1 MSSPVEDS
9 LVEGSPRLA
18 ERYERKMR
26 ERLQSEAD
34 ALEQKRIQDHENRL
48 QEIHIPGL
56 ALSREIDAS
65 EESAPK
71 VPLKPAPK
79 PEGLTISTGSNQE
92 PDDIQVVP
100 SSSEPTDSVE
110 ASPEATITS
119 VASSLQ
125 NTPLPND
132 PVIEVLQHELGKVKD
147 EVEQL
152 KQARDERNDQIRHLQ
167 EQLNEAQEKYHLSI
181 GTVKEEVTTLSETVD
196 HLRRELE
203 KTRRERDGYAKEVRE
218 LQDKEARL
226 NDELHNERI
235 IRQKFI
241 QEGAEKDLNAEQERN
256 RLLGIIEELSRQK
269 TIPKERRPAG
279 KVIQQQREPQR
290 AWLELDPLDLSSM
303 YLVPLEEEA
312 GESAQKFQ
320 PKKLERKFRKTQMYT
335 GSRANMTVRKWRRSH
350 DTFNLPGGTFV
361 LG

>member
-1 MSSPVEDS
+1 MISKVSFHSPFLDF
-9 LVEGSPRLA
+9 LHIRKTDWRL
-18 ERYERKMR
+18 RC
-26 ERLQSEAD
+26 
-34 ALEQKRIQDHENRL
+34 
-48 QEIHIPGL
+48 L
-56 ALSREIDAS
+56 AI
-65 EESAPK
+65 
-71 VPLKPAPK
+71 
-79 PEGLTISTGSNQE
+79 
-92 PDDIQVVP
+92 P
-100 SSSEPTDSVE
+100 SSSESTDSVE
-110 ASPEATITS
+110 TSPETTITS
-119 VASSLQ
+119 VISSMQ

-132 PVIEVLQHELGKVKD
+132 PIIEVLQHELGKVKD

-152 KQARDERNDQIRHLQ
+152 KQARDERNEQIKQLQ

-181 GTVKEEVTTLSETVD
+181 GTVKEEVTALSETVD

-235 IRQKFI
+235 SRRKFI
-241 QEGAEKDLNAEQERN
+241 QEGVEKDLNAERERN

-269 TIPKERRPAG
+269 TIPKERQPAE
-279 KVIQQQREPQR
+279 KVIQQQREPQPV
-290 AWLELDPLDLSSM
+290 WLELDPLDLSSM
-303 YLVPLEEEA
+303 HLVPLEEET
-312 GESAQKFQ
+312 GESAQQFQ

-335 GSRANMTVRKWRRSH
+335 GSRANMTVRKWRKSH